1 MWSICLGSWVD
12 RGMMN
17 GFFDEM
23 EVAYNKLN
31 WQFDMD
37 FLSRHLVLN
46 RDLPRFEMVDV
57 PSREDIRVLED
68 LR

>member
-1 MWSICLGSWVD
+1 MWNICLGSWVD

-57 PSREDIRVLED
+57 PSRR
-68 LR
+68 RHQGP